1 MNKKVF
7 ENEILTNMDLLLQPS
22 LVKSASAQNNLG
34 TAVEYLNSAA
44 EIFDDLG
51 FTKKSE
57 EIVSLLEVLANKPK
71 NPLSVSDSHTK
82 GLTPDKQIKNLLDHG
97 TQFNMAD
104 DGDALL
110 DLDVNDADLEVLEK
124 EMSDMDFEDEV

>member
-7 ENEILTNMDLLLQPS
+7 ENEILTNMDMLLQPS
-22 LVKSASAQNNLG
+22 LVKVASASNDLG
-34 TAVEYLNSAA
+34 QAVEYLNSAA
-44 EIFDDLG
+44 EIFEDLG

-57 EIVSLLEVLANKPK
+57 EILQLLESLANKSK
-71 NPLSVSDSHTK
+71 NPLNISDSHTK

-104 DGDALL
+104 DGNALL
-110 DLDVNDADLEVLEK
+110 ELDVNDADLEVLEK
-124 EMSDMDFEDEV
+124 ELSDMDFEDEL

>member
-22 LVKSASAQNNLG
+22 LVKSASAQNELG

-44 EIFDDLG
+44 EIFEDLG

-57 EIVSLLEVLANKPK
+57 EVISLLQSLANKPK
-71 NPLSVSDSHTK
+71 NLLNISDSHTK
-82 GLTPDKQIKNLLDHG
+82 GLNSEKQIKNLLDHG

-104 DGDALL
+104 DGNVLL
-110 DLDVNDADLEVLEK
+110 DFDVNDADLEVLER
-124 EMSDMDFEDEV
+124 ELSDMDFEDEV

>member
-22 LVKSASAQNNLG
+22 LVKSASAQNELG

-44 EIFDDLG
+44 EIFEDLG

-57 EIVSLLEVLANKPK
+57 EIISLLQSLANKPK
-71 NPLSVSDSHTK
+71 NPLNISDSHTK
-82 GLTPDKQIKNLLDHG
+82 GLNSEKQIKNLLDHG

-104 DGDALL
+104 DGNALL
-110 DLDVNDADLEVLEK
+110 DFDVNDADLEVLER
-124 EMSDMDFEDEV
+124 ELSDMDFEDEV